1 MRVLFVQIKL
11 LLTNSVAVII
21 ENAAP
26 AGYGR
31 VTGQR

>member
-26 AGYGR
+26 AATD
-31 VTGQR
+31 V